1 MLHRILTPM
10 VVATL
15 ALVAVVAA
23 GTLYVQPAKAEN
35 WTGCYVGGAGGY
47 SAALMDTSISA
58 GGGGIGVDSRGMQG
72 GSVAALLGCDMQVAP
87 RVVMGVFAD
96 WTYDPDTT
104 FSITATGIPT
114 LLQMS
119 LENRWGVGGRAGYLV
134 QPGSLVYVLAGY
146 TQAQTSNITSPAGG
160 PGFVI
165 GVPDLKGY
173 VIGAGSEFALGNG
186 LYLQAQYSYANYA
199 KENIA
204 LGGGPL
210 VLGLDTDVQTARVG
224 LLFKFN
230 TGDAANAFSP
240 APLK

>member
-10 VVATL
+10 AL
-15 ALVAVVAA
+15 AALAFVAVIAA
-23 GTLYVQPAKAEN
+23 GILYVQPAKAEN
-35 WTGCYVGGAGGY
+35 WTGCYLGGAGGY
-47 SAALMDTSISA
+47 SAALTDTSIGEPGFA
-58 GGGGIGVDSRGMQG
+58 VGVDSLGAQG
-72 GSVAALLGCDMQVAP
+72 GSVTGLLGCDMQVAP
-87 RVVMGVFAD
+87 RVIMGVWGD

-104 FSITATGIPT
+104 FSVTATGFPT
-114 LLQMS
+114 LLQTS

-160 PGFVI
+160 FVI

-173 VIGAGSEFALGNG
+173 VIGLGSEFSLGSG
-186 LYLQAQYSYANYA
+186 LFLQAQYSYANYA

-204 LGGGPL
+204 LGGPF